1 MNMSPDTV
9 AMIVMGV
16 CAGMVGTIY
25 AGLRKQVDSIE
36 ARLTKRLE
44 KLEARI
50 EAEVKDM
57 QQDVRHRVAEMH
69 TSVFNSIQAIPMGKI
84 DDFATKAELLTTMLA
99 RRGLEEVRSHEDART
114 KISSLHSK

>member
-36 ARLTKRLE
+36 ARLTKRIE
-44 KLEARI
+44 KLELKL
-50 EAEVKDM
+50 ESEVKDM
-57 QQDVRHRVAEMH
+57 QQDLRHRVAEMNGN
-69 TSVFNSIQAIPMGKI
+69 VFSAIQTIPTDKI
-84 DDFATKAELLTTMLA
+84 DNYAKQAETLANMLA
-99 RRGLEEVRSHEDART
+99 RRGTEEILSHDDARR
-114 KISSLHSK
+114 KISNLHST